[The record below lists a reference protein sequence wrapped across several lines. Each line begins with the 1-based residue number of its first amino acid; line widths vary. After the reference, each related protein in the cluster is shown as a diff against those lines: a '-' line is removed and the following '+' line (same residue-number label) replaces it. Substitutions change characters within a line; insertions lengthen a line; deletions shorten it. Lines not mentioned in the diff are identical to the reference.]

1 MTTHNF
7 LFELGTEELPPKSL
21 KKLSNVFEQ
30 ELLKG
35 LADSSLSFGDVKSYA
50 SPRRLAILI
59 NDLQASQPD
68 KEVEKRG
75 PAVQAAYD
83 AEGNPSK
90 ALQGFARSCGVQ
102 VDQLSSLKT
111 EKGEWLAY
119 RSVQTGK
126 SAAEVLPKLIEQA
139 LSRLPIAKRMRWG
152 SSTAEFVRPVKWLT
166 ALLDDQVMPFE
177 LFGLTASNTT
187 RGHRFHCSD
196 ELVITNPSD
205 YADILLNQ
213 GSVVADYDARKQQV
227 KQMAEQA
234 AADLGGTARIDAGLL
249 EEVSSLVEWPSPIV
263 GRFDEKFLDMPSEMV
278 ISTIEDHQKYFPVFS
293 ADGKLMNSFIT
304 IANIVSK
311 DSAAVSAGNEK
322 VVSPRLEDTLFFWNQ
337 DRKQTLAERRDR
349 LKSVM
354 FQKELGSV
362 FAKTERVTEL
372 AGSLAAQLD
381 ANIDEINQA
390 GALCRSDLVTQVVY
404 EMPELQGLMGRYY
417 AELEGLN
424 GNVCD
429 AMEEQYFPRFSGD
442 KLPNSGVST
451 ALALAEK
458 LDSICGIFTIGRKP
472 TGDKDPFA
480 LRRAAIGVLRILIEK
495 NIPISLGELLQKA
508 VSLQPVTAKEPKQ
521 LAIDLQKFFDDRLKA
536 YCLDNGYSAD
546 QFEAVMAASPASPLD
561 VVNRLAAVSKFLESD
576 DAIALAAAN
585 KRIGNILKKNA
596 DALGDKA
603 LDQTLLTDSAEKDV
617 SAALESVRAP
627 FQTAIS
633 AGNYLEALS
642 SLAGLRQPV
651 DDFFENV
658 MVMAD
663 DMDTRANRLALLSE
677 LRGLFMSVADFS
689 LVQQ

>member
-1 MTTHNF
+1 MTAHNF

-21 KKLSNVFEQ
+21 KQLSDVFEK

-35 LADSSLSFGDVKSYA
+35 LGDSSLAFGSAKSYA
-50 SPRRLAILI
+50 SPRRLAIVI
-59 NDLQASQPD
+59 TDLQAKQPD

-75 PAVQAAYD
+75 PAVKAAYD
-83 AEGNPSK
+83 SEGNPSK
-90 ALQGFARSCGVQ
+90 ALQGFARSCGVE
-102 VDQLSSLKT
+102 VDQLISLKT
-111 EKGEWLAY
+111 DKGEWLGY
-119 RSVQTGK
+119 RSVQPGR

-152 SSTAEFVRPVKWLT
+152 TSTAEFVRPVKWIT
-166 ALLDDQVMPFE
+166 SLLDDQIMPLE
-177 LFGLTASNTT
+177 LFGLSAGNVT
-187 RGHRFHCSD
+187 RGHRFHCSS
-196 ELVITNPSD
+196 ELLISNPND
-205 YADILLNQ
+205 YADILLQ
-213 GSVVADYDARKQQV
+213 RGSVVADYDQRKQQV
-227 KQMAEQA
+227 REMAENA
-234 AADLGGTARIDAGLL
+234 AAELGGSARIDPDLL

-263 GRFDEKFLDMPSEMV
+263 GQFDKKFLDMPSEMV

-311 DSAAVSAGNEK
+311 NPAAVSAGNEK

-362 FAKTERVTEL
+362 YAKTERVTEL
-372 AGSLAAQLD
+372 ATSLAGALNASIEKIQ
-381 ANIDEINQA
+381 QA
-390 GALCRSDLVTQVVY
+390 GAICRSDLVTHVVY

-417 AELEGLN
+417 AELEGLDSE
-424 GNVCD
+424 VCES
-429 AMEEQYFPRFSGD
+429 MEEQYFPRFSGD
-442 KLPNSGVST
+442 GLPNSGVST
-451 ALALAEK
+451 SLALAEK
-458 LDSICGIFTIGRKP
+458 LDSICGIFAIGRKP

-495 NIPISLGELLQKA
+495 KIPLSLGDLLHKA
-508 VSLQPVTAKEPKQ
+508 ISLQPVTVKEPEQ
-521 LAIDLQKFFDDRLKA
+521 LSVDLRKFFDDRLKA

-546 QFEAVMAASPASPLD
+546 QFEAVMAANPSSPLD

-596 DALGDKA
+596 AALGDSG
-603 LDQTLLTDSAEKDV
+603 LDQNLLTDRAEKEV
-617 SAALESVRAP
+617 AAALERVRAP
-627 FQTAIS
+627 FLASLS
-633 AGNYLEALS
+633 AGDYLQALGA
-642 SLAGLRQPV
+642 LAGLRQPV

-663 DMDTRANRLALLSE
+663 DMDVRANRLALLSE

>member
-21 KKLSNVFEQ
+21 KQLSDIFEK

-35 LADSSLSFGDVKSYA
+35 LVDSSLAFGRAKSYA
-50 SPRRLAILI
+50 SPRRLAIVI
-59 NDLQASQPD
+59 HDLQAKQPD

-75 PAVQAAYD
+75 PAVKAAYD
-83 AEGNPSK
+83 KEGNPSK
-90 ALQGFARSCGVQ
+90 ALQGFARSCGVE
-102 VDQLSSLKT
+102 VDQLISLKT
-111 EKGEWLAY
+111 NKGEWLGH
-119 RSVQTGK
+119 RSVQAGQ
-126 SAAEVLPKLIEQA
+126 SAAEVLPKLIERA

-152 SSTAEFVRPVKWLT
+152 TSTAEFVRPVKWI
-166 ALLDDQVMPFE
+166 ASLLDDQIMPLA
-177 LFGLTASNTT
+177 LFGLSAGNLT
-187 RGHRFHCSD
+187 RGHRFHCSSK
-196 ELVITNPSD
+196 LLISNPNE
-205 YADILLNQ
+205 YADILLQQ
-213 GSVVADYDARKQQV
+213 GSVVADYDQRKQQV
-227 KQMAEQA
+227 REMVENA
-234 AADLGGTARIDAGLL
+234 ATELGGSARIDPNLL
-249 EEVSSLVEWPSPIV
+249 DEVSSLVEWPSPIV
-263 GRFDEKFLDMPSEMV
+263 GQFDKKFLDMPSEMV

-311 DSAAVSAGNEK
+311 DPAAVSVGNEK

-362 FAKTERVTEL
+362 YAKTERVTEL
-372 AGSLAAQLD
+372 AASLAGAL
-381 ANIDEINQA
+381 NVSVEKIRQA
-390 GALCRSDLVTQVVY
+390 GAICRSDLVTYVVY

-417 AELEGLN
+417 AELEGLDSDI
-424 GNVCD
+424 CES
-429 AMEEQYFPRFSGD
+429 MEEQYFPRFSGD
-442 KLPNSGVST
+442 GLPNSGVST
-451 ALALAEK
+451 SLALAEK
-458 LDSICGIFTIGRKP
+458 LDSICGIFAIGRKP

-495 NIPISLGELLQKA
+495 KIPLSLGDLLHKS
-508 VSLQPVTAKEPKQ
+508 VSLQPVTTKEPEQ
-521 LAIDLQKFFDDRLKA
+521 LSVDLRKFFEDRLKA
-536 YCLDNGYSAD
+536 YCLDNSYSAD
-546 QFEAVMAASPASPLD
+546 QFEAVMAANPSSPLD
-561 VVNRLAAVSKFLESD
+561 VVNRLAAVSRFLESD

-596 DALGDKA
+596 AALGDSDLNKN
-603 LDQTLLTDSAEKDV
+603 LLTDKAEKEV
-617 SAALESVRAP
+617 AAALDRVRAP
-627 FQTAIS
+627 FLDSLGT
-633 AGNYLEALS
+633 GDYLQALG

-663 DMDTRANRLALLSE
+663 DMDVRANRLALLSE